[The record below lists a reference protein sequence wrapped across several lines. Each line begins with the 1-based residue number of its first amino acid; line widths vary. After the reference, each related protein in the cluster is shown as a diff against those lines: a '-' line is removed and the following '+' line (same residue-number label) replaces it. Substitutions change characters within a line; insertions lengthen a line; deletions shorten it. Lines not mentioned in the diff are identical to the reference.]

1 MKMCRQHVFTNWEYS
16 HSLARATSF
25 GEGDLF
31 KVPVVF
37 PANSAYVNG
46 SHCRRKVRMRN
57 GVRMENHC
65 SLEQIPKKQGKASDF
80 STGRPRR
87 RRAPKAVD
95 EDLYTIPKELLFQKP
110 KTLSWTTWYEIWSLK
125 SSSSSTGDKR
135 CRFVPWCAALFRPFK
150 PYGRLAPGWQ
160 VVQEI
165 SQRALTGSGPAPGRP
180 PARLPN

>member
-1 MKMCRQHVFTNWEYS
+1 MEEMKMCRQHVFTNWEYR
-16 HSLARATSF
+16 HSLARSTSI
-25 GEGDLF
+25 GEEDLF

-57 GVRMENHC
+57 GVGMENHC

-80 STGRPRR
+80 STGKPRR

-110 KTLSWTTWYEIWSLK
+110 KTKRLLRTLISGCLGLS
-125 SSSSSTGDKR
+125 
-135 CRFVPWCAALFRPFK
+135 CVP
-150 PYGRLAPGWQ
+150 
-160 VVQEI
+160 
-165 SQRALTGSGPAPGRP
+165 
-180 PARLPN
+180 